1 MEEKQDQME
10 IKEQTVDRKASL
22 KKMKKILAILGVA
35 IVVIAAGVG
44 SFMLYTASFFFT
56 TNNASISADLINV
69 MPLVSGTV
77 SSWDVKAGD
86 VVKQGQVLGRQ
97 DVYNLM
103 SSSKVDQNALEN
115 ASDTVLSKAE
125 IKSPMD
131 GTIVQSNVIKGMT
144 VAPGNT
150 VAIVADTAN
159 LYVKANIE
167 ETDIFRIQVGQPVWI
182 TIDAYPGRKFT
193 GYVESIGAATQN
205 AFSQL
210 ASMNTSGTYSKVVQL
225 IPVRIS
231 LVNDEDLPMLIGMNA
246 TVKISVR

>member
-1 MEEKQDQME
+1 M
-10 IKEQTVDRKASL
+10 DRKASL
-22 KKMKKILAILGVA
+22 KKMKKVLGIIGIA
-35 IVVIAAGVG
+35 TVVIAVGVG
-44 SFMLYTASFFFT
+44 SYILYTASFFFT
-56 TNNASISADLINV
+56 TNNAAISADLINV

-77 SSWDVKAGD
+77 SSWDVKTGD
-86 VVKQGQVLGRQ
+86 MVKQGQVLGRQ
-97 DVYNLM
+97 DIYNLM
-103 SSSKVDQNALEN
+103 NTSKVDQNALEN

-159 LYVKANIE
+159 LYIKANIE

-205 AFSQL
+205 AFSQF

-231 LVNDEDLPMLIGMNA
+231 LVNDENLPMLIGMNA
-246 TVKISVR
+246 TVKISVK